1 MQAAAAAA
9 LRAPDSYYEE
19 LRRDYGSKKAIL
31 LEGLKDAGFIDYPS
45 SGTYFIMVDHTT
57 FGFGNDIEFCEYLI
71 REVGVVAIPPS
82 VFYLDPEDGKNL
94 VRFTF
99 CKDEDTLRAAVER
112 MKTKLKKK

>member
-19 LRRDYGSKKAIL
+19 LKRDYSAKKAIL
-31 LEGLKDAGFIDYPS
+31 LEGLKAAGFIVYPS
-45 SGTYFIMVDHTT
+45 SGTYFIMVDHTP

-82 VFYLDPEDGKNL
+82 VFYLNPEEGKKL

-112 MKTKLKKK
+112 MKTKLRKK

>member
-1 MQAAAAAA
+1 M
-9 LRAPDSYYEE
+9 LD
-19 LRRDYGSKKAIL
+19 L
-31 LEGLKDAGFIDYPS
+31 LITLQVEHTS
-45 SGTYFIMVDHTT
+45 SWSITARLVLAMIF
-57 FGFGNDIEFCEYLI
+57 LI